1 VIIEWLIFMD
11 EDKNAEE
18 MIRRAVE
25 EWGEEQAK
33 VMRTELEM
41 VEGAICKVENFSI
54 GIENEPSRGLRGDD
68 L

>member
-1 VIIEWLIFMD
+1 MD
-11 EDKNAEE
+11 EDKNSEE

-41 VEGAICKVENFSI
+41 VEEAMCKVENFSI
-54 GIENEPSRGLRGDD
+54 GVENEPSRGLREDD

>member
-1 VIIEWLIFMD
+1 MD
-11 EDKNAEE
+11 GDKSEE

-33 VMRTELEM
+33 VMRKELEM
-41 VEGAICKVENFSI
+41 VEEAIRKVENFNI
-54 GIENEPSRGLRGDD
+54 GIENEPSRGLREDD

>member
-33 VMRTELEM
+33 VLRTELEM
-41 VEGAICKVENFSI
+41 VEGAMCKVENFSI